1 MSRNNN
7 SDGVKGCMDQMN
19 NSGNTADP
27 SSRGESKN
35 RPSQMDSAGATSQHR
50 SNENGKGAGQERTP
64 ASGENAEKMTK
75 NTKSDEVQN
84 SKPNNSTSGEGSSNQ
99 PSQSAP
105 MDTSDASSVVSSL
118 GTSPKSKE
126 QWTTYP
132 IQKLKTMQ
140 DLSREFNPLLPKKE
154 HTILIDVRITQ
165 LHP

>member
-50 SNENGKGAGQERTP
+50 SNENGKEAARERRT

-84 SKPNNSTSGEGSSNQ
+84 SKPNNSTS
-99 PSQSAP
+99 
-105 MDTSDASSVVSSL
+105 SSVVSSL